1 MSEGVNERVRYV
13 PAAEGV
19 SKAEQQQQQ
28 QEEEEE
34 EEEEEQEL
42 LLRHFDQWRGF
53 LKKLR
58 RSVSIG
64 IM

>member
-34 EEEEEQEL
+34 EEEQEL